1 MIIYE
6 NEDFY
11 KNLLSQTYWP
21 FGFYEVHILKLDQ
34 ERIEFLPQT
43 QIF

>member
-6 NEDFY
+6 NED
-11 KNLLSQTYWP
+11 